1 MPPIQTPE
9 SAVPS
14 MLWIPLWAV
23 GWRTLRG
30 RRPPSFASWLTAHP
44 ASSSGH
50 CPNFRSP
57 RADPP
62 AHGQVDSQ
70 VRDEVFLLV
79 SHTLY
84 NDSTV
89 SPTPPPPPPGVKERQ
104 ATPTPKGA
112 LPPQPINKQSQARAP
127 SLKRKKK
134 REKERSKRKNLLWS
148 TAQMRTDTSPLLDWC
163 VCNTLRL
170 CKFPSSF

>member
-1 MPPIQTPE
+1 MLTLGGGLLPPIQTPE
-9 SAVPS
+9 SAVPT

-44 ASSSGH
+44 TSSSGR

-70 VRDEVFLLV
+70 VGDEVFLLV

-89 SPTPPPPPPGVKERQ
+89 SPTTPSPPPGFKKSQSSPHEEGAFPRLAFPSGAGRCDASYPPPPQVKATVLTQTPATSLGVPR
-104 ATPTPKGA
+104 P
-112 LPPQPINKQSQARAP
+112 P
-127 SLKRKKK
+127 SL
-134 REKERSKRKNLLWS
+134 L
-148 TAQMRTDTSPLLDWC
+148 TS
-163 VCNTLRL
+163 
-170 CKFPSSF
+170 